1 MKNFLQYS
9 FTDYKSDSAFCNQ
22 RNGSPELFDCL
33 FIYSHKV
40 PSAKFYIEYLTNP
53 AGELTYGLALLII
66 LLLLKSLA
74 FSTYKQIGL
83 NTGSC

>member
-40 PSAKFYIEYLTNP
+40 PSAKFYIELSFNKNGIKGYISIFIDTT
-53 AGELTYGLALLII
+53 ATQFSAR
-66 LLLLKSLA
+66 SLHW
-74 FSTYKQIGL
+74 FDDFI
-83 NTGSC
+83 